1 MKRALFRII
10 ISPLI
15 VVLTIIE
22 WVLKLT
28 MKVGNVAAG
37 LFINVLLFC
46 MIISICNRHWDTFG
60 LLALFMV
67 VGLVMVYGYAT
78 VLYLIG
84 EIKACISSAGK

>member
-10 ISPLI
+10 ISSLI

-37 LFINVLLFC
+37 LFINVLLIC
-46 MIISICNRHWDTFG
+46 MIISLCNRHWETVG

-67 VGLVMVYGYAT
+67 VGLVLVYGYAT

-84 EIKACISSAGK
+84 EIKTCISSVGK

>member
-37 LFINVLLFC
+37 LFINVLLIC
-46 MIISICNRHWDTFG
+46 MIISICNRHWETFG
-60 LLALFMV
+60 LLALFIV
-67 VGLVMVYGYAT
+67 VGLMLVYGYVT

-84 EIKACISSAGK
+84 EIRAYIKMRL

>member
-10 ISPLI
+10 ILPLI

-37 LFINVLLFC
+37 LFINVLLIC

-67 VGLVMVYGYAT
+67 VGLVLVYGYAT

>member
-28 MKVGNVAAG
+28 MKVGNVVAG
-37 LFINVLLFC
+37 LFINVLLF
-46 MIISICNRHWDTFG
+46 
-60 LLALFMV
+60 A
-67 VGLVMVYGYAT
+67 
-78 VLYLIG
+78 
-84 EIKACISSAGK
+84 

>member
-15 VVLTIIE
+15 VVLTIME

-37 LFINVLLFC
+37 LFINVFLIC
-46 MIISICNRHWDTFG
+46 MIISICNQHWEAFG
-60 LLALFMV
+60 LLVLFMV
-67 VGLVMVYGYAT
+67 AGLVLVYGYAT

-84 EIKACISSAGK
+84 EIKACINSAGK